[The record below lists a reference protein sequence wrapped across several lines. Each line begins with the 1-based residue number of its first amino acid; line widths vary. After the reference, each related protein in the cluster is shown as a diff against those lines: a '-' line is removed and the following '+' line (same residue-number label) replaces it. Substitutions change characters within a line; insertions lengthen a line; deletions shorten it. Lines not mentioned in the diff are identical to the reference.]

1 MKKLSILLVSL
12 LACNLVQ
19 AQPKGVRPHKIGKI
33 KRVYFGVNMDSY
45 LLSSSTLEKGG
56 GTSGMPAT
64 NEVTVPRFTGFL
76 HIGTSAH
83 YNFSQNFGLVS
94 GLGIK
99 NIGLIE
105 KINNPDSTVIR
116 RNYTIGIPLGI
127 KFGNMFGTYGM
138 IGGGV
143 DIPFWYK
150 EKGFVKR
157 NDKDK
162 INEWFSQRSATVL
175 PYVFV
180 GARFHP
186 GMFVKATYYPTNFM
200 NADYATTV
208 NGVTVKPYDTYNVN
222 LFMLSLGFDIS
233 YRPKHD

>member
-1 MKKLSILLVSL
+1 MKKLSLLVVSL
-12 LACNLVQ
+12 LTFYFTQ
-19 AQPKGVRPHKIGKI
+19 AQPKDVGTRKIGKI
-33 KRVYFGVNMDSY
+33 NRLYFGLNMDSY
-45 LLSSSTLEKGG
+45 LLSSSSLEKGG
-56 GTSGMPAT
+56 GASGTPLS
-64 NEVTVPRFTGFL
+64 NEITVPRFTGFL
-76 HIGTSAH
+76 HIGTTAH
-83 YNFSQNFGLVS
+83 YNFSRNFGLLS

-99 NIGLIE
+99 NIGFIE
-105 KINNPDSTVIR
+105 KVNNPDSTIIR
-116 RNYTIGIPLGI
+116 RNYTIGIPLGLKI
-127 KFGNMFGTYGM
+127 GDMFGTYAM

-157 NDKDK
+157 NDKHK
-162 INEWFSQRSATVL
+162 ESEWFSQRTAAVL

-186 GMFVKATYYPTNFM
+186 GVYVKATYYPTNFM

-233 YRPKHD
+233 YRPKYD